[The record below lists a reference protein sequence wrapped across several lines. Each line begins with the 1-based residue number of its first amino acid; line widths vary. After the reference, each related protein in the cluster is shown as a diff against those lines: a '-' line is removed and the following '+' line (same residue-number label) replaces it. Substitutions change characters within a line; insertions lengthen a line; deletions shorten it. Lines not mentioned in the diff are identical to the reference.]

1 MSIEKVY
8 LQCCVIVTRLLP
20 INMGMPQY
28 KAFGCVRR
36 DPFTLAMGVK
46 EGDSDRTAAKKKRKR
61 KEKEKRVKF
70 LFPTPVLMMMKS
82 CLMSSD
88 VS

>member
-8 LQCCVIVTRLLP
+8 LQRCVIVTRLLP

-46 EGDSDRTAAKKKRKR
+46 EGDSDSSEKEKKKKRKR
-61 KEKEKRVKF
+61 KKESNF
-70 LFPTPVLMMMKS
+70 CSLHQY
-82 CLMSSD
+82 
-88 VS
+88 

>member
-8 LQCCVIVTRLLP
+8 LQRCVVVTWLLP

-36 DPFTLAMGVK
+36 DLFTLAMGVK
-46 EGDSDRTAAKKKRKR
+46 EGNSDSSEKEKKKKKRK
-61 KEKEKRVKF
+61 KEKKEVKF
-70 LFPTPVLMMMKS
+70 LFPSPVLMMMK
-82 CLMSSD
+82 
-88 VS
+88 

>member
-8 LQCCVIVTRLLP
+8 LQRCVIVTRLLP

-46 EGDSDRTAAKKKRKR
+46 EGDSDSSEKEKK
-61 KEKEKRVKF
+61 KEKEKESQISVPF
-70 LFPTPVLMMMKS
+70 TSIDDDEVMLNVLRRQ
-82 CLMSSD
+82 LTY
-88 VS
+88 

>member
-8 LQCCVIVTRLLP
+8 LQRCVIVTRLLP

-46 EGDSDRTAAKKKRKR
+46 EGDSDSS
-61 KEKEKRVKF
+61 EKEKKKKESQISVPF
-70 LFPTPVLMMMKS
+70 TSIDDDEVMLNVLRRQ
-82 CLMSSD
+82 LTY
-88 VS
+88 

>member
-8 LQCCVIVTRLLP
+8 LQRCVIVTRLLP

-46 EGDSDRTAAKKKRKR
+46 EGDSDSSEKEKKKKRK
-61 KEKEKRVKF
+61 KESQISVPFTSIDDDEVM
-70 LFPTPVLMMMKS
+70 LNVLRRQ
-82 CLMSSD
+82 LTY
-88 VS
+88 